1 MEKITIFCT
10 SVLIVLFFASVSAR
24 AQFIQK
30 GDLFSD
36 NFEAGIAE
44 KWQDMKVW
52 GFGVWQVKD
61 GMFVSLDSSNITQQ
75 IYAAIPTFENAVLN
89 RDFST
94 LFRFKPTN
102 GTNFLFTIGVRQQGW
117 SDYKFEIS
125 KDGIIS
131 IKKAEVGNLPETL
144 FASEPGQ
151 IEFGTWQWVRVDVKG
166 ERSASF
172 KMKIW
177 QGDFSEEP
185 EFYNAIALDF
195 EPMKPGNTVCSISMI
210 QDGGAHACVDDFNV
224 YSKIRPTKIW
234 RWLDGEKN
242 SDALAGAKANF
253 LRGELFI
260 AESMLK
266 EQLGQIENK
275 SIIHNNLAIISAEN
289 NKFNEA
295 LKQIAIAQEL
305 APENEAV
312 QHNFKWI
319 WYCAAREGLISSKNE
334 DDFPFVILKS
344 DKKVYRQ
351 TDQMIF
357 KIGAFH
363 SVFENLDKDI
373 FCKLAVY
380 DSSGKLSADFSE
392 KISTKNS
399 VLEKKVD
406 ISKWG
411 DGNYEA
417 VVSVTGAGGK
427 EFKAIASF
435 EIVRNKY
442 EELSAKIQSI
452 ENGIGTKK
460 GETISGIHANDW
472 ASLEVKLLP
481 LKKMLDNSY
490 KPGFLT
496 LFEDF
501 LNNGLAEADSLFNKI
516 NAGENPFADQKGSFL
531 RGYYSDIEGSLQ
543 GYAVHAPNEYE
554 PSKPYSLVI
563 NLHGYDPGF
572 AAWHENQFLPSFMP
586 FATEKGRYIVA
597 NPFGR
602 GNTMYQNIGE
612 NDVLAVLAEVKRLY
626 SIDEKRIYLTGG
638 SMGGAGTW
646 NVGLAFPDK
655 FAALAPIMGP
665 TEYAFW
671 TGLDTTDLS
680 PERKFILAKRSALSY
695 AENASNLPM
704 LCNHGVKDDIV
715 PIAQSR
721 KIVKRLKALGYDIT
735 YTEHPEAMHGGFDP
749 QMDYDIYNWFEDKK
763 RDEFPRRVVYK
774 TASLKHNRA
783 YWVEI
788 DRFAD
793 VMEFA
798 KIEAEIIDRRMIQV
812 RTDNVS
818 EFSLHLNENLVD
830 VAQSI
835 KISVNDEPSFA
846 VSVSGGGMIRFGAKQ
861 KKNGAIAGWA
871 VLLAS
876 EKVAFAK
883 TENLCGPI
891 LDAYN
896 SGFMLVAGTSGSK
909 METKIN
915 MQEAEAF
922 SEQWEAWQHVP
933 CRLKKDSE
941 ITEDDIA
948 QFNLVLFG
956 GPNAN
961 SVTKK
966 IEANLP
972 IRLEKKAVIVG
983 EKKYRGQNAGA
994 VFIYPNPLNQQRNV
1008 VVNAGNSWQAM
1019 DGIARRIGSEFDYIV
1034 YDERTTGINYHQGN
1048 MTVDG
1053 SPLLCGF
1060 FDKDWQVNAKYQ
1072 WKADEAVRGKI
1083 IPRKVVERPISAM
1096 EGNAVF
1102 LSDVKPDQANFWT
1115 GLPEM
1120 DRNFWGRAL
1129 KNGSTKGI
1137 GVMPNCE
1144 LVYSLDGSWEKL
1156 SGALSVD
1163 LNPQVIAENMT
1174 NGGSKMQFAVYGDDS
1189 EIFVS
1194 SPMTLN
1200 SEVQEFSVPV
1210 FGVKE
1215 LRLVVRTQD
1224 WLPNFSQSGT
1234 WLNVKLV
1241 K

>member
-1 MEKITIFCT
+1 MEKITIFCM
-10 SVLIVLFFASVSAR
+10 SVLIVLFFASVTAR
-24 AQFIQK
+24 TQFIQK

-36 NFEAGIAE
+36 NFEAGTTG

-52 GFGVWQVKD
+52 GFGAWQVRD
-61 GMFVSLDSSNITQQ
+61 GMFISLDSSNITQQ

-94 LFRFKPTN
+94 LFRFKPID
-102 GTNFLFTIGVRQQGW
+102 GTNFQFTIGVRQQGW
-117 SDYKFEIS
+117 SDYKFGIS
-125 KDGIIS
+125 KDGVIS
-131 IKKAEVGNLPETL
+131 IKKAEVGSLPETL

-151 IEFGTWQWVRVDVKG
+151 IEFGAWQWVRVDVKG
-166 ERSASF
+166 ERPASF

-177 QGDFSEEP
+177 QGDQSDEP
-185 EFYNAIALDF
+185 PFYNAIALDYA
-195 EPMKPGNTVCSISMI
+195 PMKPANTVCSISMI

-224 YSKIRPTKIW
+224 YGKIRPSKIW
-234 RWLDGEKN
+234 RWLDGEKK
-242 SDALAGAKANF
+242 SDALAGTKANF
-253 LRGELFI
+253 LRGKLFI

-289 NKFNEA
+289 NKFDEA
-295 LKQIAIAQEL
+295 LEQISL
-305 APENEAV
+305 ARDLSPENEAI
-312 QHNFKWI
+312 QHNSKWI
-319 WYCAAREGLISSKNE
+319 WYCSAREGLISSKNE
-334 DDFPFVILKS
+334 DDFPFVLLKS

-373 FCKLAVY
+373 LCKLAVY

-392 KISTKNS
+392 KVSSKNS

-406 ISKWG
+406 ISKWR
-411 DGNYEA
+411 DGAYEA
-417 VVSVTGAGGK
+417 VVSVTGADGK
-427 EFKAIASF
+427 EFKATAGF
-435 EIVRNKY
+435 EIVQKKY
-442 EELSAKIQSI
+442 EALFDKIQSL
-452 ENGIGTKK
+452 ENEISTRH
-460 GETISGIHANDW
+460 GETSAGLHANDR
-472 ASLEVKLLP
+472 ANLEVKLLP
-481 LKKMLDNSY
+481 LKKMLNNSD
-490 KPGFLT
+490 KPGYLA
-496 LFEDF
+496 LFEEF
-501 LNNGLAEADSLFNKI
+501 LNTGLAEVDSLFNKI

-554 PSKPYSLVI
+554 PGQPYPLVI

-572 AAWHENQFLPSFMP
+572 AAWHENQFLPAFMP

-612 NDVLAVLAEVKRLY
+612 NDVLAVMAEVKRLY
-626 SIDEKRIYLTGG
+626 SIDENRIYLTGG

-646 NVGLAFPDK
+646 NIGLAFPDK

-680 PERKFILAKRSALSY
+680 PERTFILAKRSALSF

-704 LCNHGVKDDIV
+704 LCNHGLKDDIV

-721 KIVKRLKALGYDIT
+721 KIVKRLRALGYDIT
-735 YTEHPEAMHGGFDP
+735 YKEHPEAKHGGFDP
-749 QMDYDIYNWFEDKK
+749 QMDYDIYDWFEDKI
-763 RDEFPRRVVYK
+763 RDKFPKRVVYK
-774 TASLKHNRA
+774 SASLKHNRA

-788 DRFAD
+788 NRFAD

-798 KIEAEIIDRRMIQV
+798 KIKAEVKDRRTIQV
-812 RTDNVS
+812 RTDNIS
-818 EFSLHLNENLVD
+818 EFSLRLNENLVD
-830 VAQSI
+830 VGEVI
-835 KISVNDEPSFA
+835 KISVNDAPDLS
-846 VSVSGGGMIRFGAKQ
+846 VSVSGEGLIRFGAKQ
-861 KKNGAIAGWA
+861 KKDGTIAGWK
-871 VLLAS
+871 VLPVS
-876 EKVAFAK
+876 KKDAFAK

-896 SGFMLVAGTSGSK
+896 SGFMLVAGTAGSK
-909 METKIN
+909 METKMNI
-915 MQEAEAF
+915 QEAEAF
-922 SEQWEAWQHVP
+922 SKQWEAWQHVP
-933 CRLKKDSE
+933 CRLKKDNDISE
-941 ITEDDIA
+941 NDIA
-948 QFNLVLFG
+948 QFNLILFG
-956 GPNAN
+956 GPNSN

-966 IEANLP
+966 IEADLP
-972 IRLEKKAVIVG
+972 IRFEKNTVVVG
-983 EKKYRGQNAGA
+983 EKNFSGESAGA
-994 VFIYPNPLNQQRNV
+994 AFIYPNPLNRERYV

-1019 DGIARRIGSEFDYIV
+1019 DGIARRIGSEFDYIIF
-1034 YDERTTGINYHQGN
+1034 DERTTGINFHQGN

-1053 SPLLCGF
+1053 SPLACGF
-1060 FDKDWQVNAKYQ
+1060 FDQDWQVNPKYQ
-1072 WKADEAVRGKI
+1072 WSADEAVREKI
-1083 IPRKVVERPISAM
+1083 IPRKVIEKPVSVM
-1096 EGNAVF
+1096 EGNAVY
-1102 LSDVKPDQANFWT
+1102 LSDAKPDQTDFWT

-1120 DRNFWGRAL
+1120 DRNFWGRRL
-1129 KNGSTKGI
+1129 KDGSAKGI

-1144 LVYSLDGSWEKL
+1144 LVYILDGSWKNL
-1156 SGALSVD
+1156 SGAVSVD
-1163 LNPQVIAENMT
+1163 LNPQVNSEKIT
-1174 NGGSKMQFAVYGDDS
+1174 NGKSKMQFAVYGDDN
-1189 EIFVS
+1189 EIYVS
-1194 SPMTLN
+1194 RPMTLD
-1200 SEVQEFSVPV
+1200 SEPQEFSVPA

-1234 WLNVKLV
+1234 WLNVKLE